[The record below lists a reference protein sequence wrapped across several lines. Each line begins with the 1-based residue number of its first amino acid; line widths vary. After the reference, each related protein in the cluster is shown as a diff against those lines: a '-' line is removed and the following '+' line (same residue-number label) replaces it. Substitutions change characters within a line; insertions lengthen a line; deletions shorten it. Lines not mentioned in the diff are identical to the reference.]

1 MSHYT
6 SLAIDNSNLGSS
18 KAQRDTQQG
27 VKTLSLTSIA
37 AVEEIHGDKTK
48 AISVWLALLINI
60 IIICILST
68 AVFVPFKLTTFGLL
82 SSRTKSIYV
91 TGLTV
96 LATICAAFSS
106 TQIRHL
112 WLRKIDVQLATPGI
126 DLSAVNTRW
135 RTALGVSS
143 VLEGLQRWHITC
155 SFLISGLITTAIVA
169 GLSSTL
175 AQRQDDYTYYLADS
189 QDYSCTITSET
200 TPATSFNWL
209 LANGSYYSVQPNLD
223 FCPGSI
229 AMTLLGAI
237 NTVDPENYG
246 YADEGVAVHESALG
260 APASIY
266 TSRSNNSEA
275 FSSLIGIYGE
285 SLLSTS
291 QCVPVMTKN
300 PISCS
305 RSENATYADQYL
317 TMTSPDGKC
326 VNSVLV
332 GSNVTWQNVNTV
344 GGICPSGSLGQATI
358 MIGGIMSGCIY
369 LAEALGD
376 STWLDWWD
384 LTGTNTPE
392 TTYGITCTVDMAAAL
407 EYREIY
413 LTLQQPTGS
422 SGAYSRSLLASSS
435 EPCTPVPYFSSGPQ
449 SFDKL
454 LALATTA
461 AYQPLSIPWT
471 DWARPLTINQAPHT
485 NDIRPAPYAFSNS
498 RNALEDVLALTSALV
513 LSRVTI
519 TGPSG
524 QIAYVGQKTVQ
535 YTRAGSGEA
544 WALVYVLP
552 SLFVIIIIIALSV
565 NSRKN
570 LSFSS
575 EQLGDLVGLRFEE

>member
-1 MSHYT
+1 M
-6 SLAIDNSNLGSS
+6 
-18 KAQRDTQQG
+18 
-27 VKTLSLTSIA
+27 
-37 AVEEIHGDKTK
+37 
-48 AISVWLALLINI
+48 AISVWLALLINT

-82 SSRTKSIYV
+82 SSHTKSIYV

-106 TQIRHL
+106 AQIRHL

-126 DLSAVNTRW
+126 DFSTINTRW

-143 VLEGLQRWHITC
+143 LSEGLQRWHITC
-155 SFLISGLITTAIVA
+155 SFLISGLITAAIVA

-175 AQRQDDYTYYLADS
+175 AQRQDDYIYYLADS

-200 TPATSFNWL
+200 KPATAFNWL
-209 LANGSYYSVQPNLD
+209 LSNGSYYSVHPNLD

-229 AMTLLGAI
+229 AMTLLGTI

-246 YADEGVAVHESALG
+246 YADGGVAVHESALG

-266 TSRSNNSEA
+266 TSRNNNSEV
-275 FSSLIGIYGE
+275 FNSLIGIYGQ

-291 QCVPVMTKN
+291 QCVPIMTKN
-300 PISCS
+300 PITCS
-305 RSENATYADQYL
+305 RSANATYTGQYL
-317 TMTSPDGKC
+317 TMTSPNGKC

-332 GSNVTWQNVNTV
+332 GSNLTWANTNTV
-344 GGICPSGSLGQATI
+344 RGICTSGSLGQATI
-358 MIGGIMSGCIY
+358 TIGGIMAGCIY

-384 LTGTNTPE
+384 STGINTPE

-407 EYREIY
+407 EYREVY

-422 SGAYSRSLLASSS
+422 PGAYSRSLFVSSS
-435 EPCTPVPYFSSGPQ
+435 EPCTPVQYSNSRSQ
-449 SFDKL
+449 SLNKL
-454 LALATTA
+454 LALAATA
-461 AYQPLSIPWT
+461 AYQPLAIPWT
-471 DWARPLTINQAPHT
+471 DWARPLTINEPSIKIPYTST
-485 NDIRPAPYAFSNS
+485 NNIRPAPYAFSNS
-498 RNALEDVLALTSALV
+498 RNALEDILALTSALV

-519 TGPSG
+519 TGRSG

-535 YTRAGSGEA
+535 YTRAGSGET

-552 SLFVIIIIIALSV
+552 SLFVIIVIIALLV

-570 LSFSS
+570 PGFSS
-575 EQLGDLVGLRFEE
+575 EQLGDLVGLRFGE